1 MATDPTPVKVRQ
13 NKKKTII
20 FITAAMLILA
30 IAAGIGVKWYW
41 DVQNRVTVSFNTN
54 GGETVEAVTLKKG
67 SVLTAVPCASKQDQK
82 FTGWFL

>member
-1 MATDPTPVKVRQ
+1 MAADPTPVKVRQ
-13 NKKKTII
+13 NKKKTVI

-30 IAAGIGVKWYW
+30 IAAGIGVKWYR

-67 SVLTAVPCASKQDQK
+67 SVFDGCSLCQQARPKLYGLV
-82 FTGWFL
+82 L